1 MKKIYKVATHLDL
14 KINYFKRMGGL
25 FNKIFKTEEDAWV
38 NFNAKYIY
46 AETIE
51 EALNKYEKLFGKK
64 HTSFWDWM
72 RWCESS
78 KNIDIYT
85 NSKNVDIVDQYFYI
99 VEEDCQS
106 QNISKL
112 KENMS
117 AYDFRNWWYDAGL
130 SDEELLLEKEN

>member
-14 KINYFKRMGGL
+14 KINHLKRMGGL
-25 FNKIFKTEEDAWV
+25 FNRILKTEEDAWV

-78 KNIDIYT
+78 KNIDVPVCSNLEIPT
-85 NSKNVDIVDQYFYI
+85 TDFTTELIVFTLVFSTFSSLF
-99 VEEDCQS
+99 VES
-106 QNISKL
+106 FVVS
-112 KENMS
+112 
-117 AYDFRNWWYDAGL
+117 
-130 SDEELLLEKEN
+130 